1 MDVFANYSSDSFRWT
16 VLQSPNKKSTKGE
29 LRYTAEFYPTV
40 ALAEPTDDESDDE
53 DYDHDNQ
60 GDKDNIE
67 TRDGSKTPE
76 SEPTH
81 DNQIAPDPSAV
92 INPSPTPTISQSPTS
107 LLSTSADLMDL
118 HGYPIKRTPDGFLD
132 LCAYNTGVLKIRIHE
147 VNLPKQVHAYCA
159 VMVDSLYSQF
169 KTSAING
176 RTLVFNEASDAFI
189 KEADFSRLAIEIKPV
204 DSDEKSDEKYG
215 YWATSASDIIRR
227 IQYQERHKAT
237 ITTGGPQEGDDED
250 DDGEWFDLLD
260 VQGGPG
266 KIRLSFGYTPL
277 LNFELNPDESLES
290 KWYKGTI
297 GY

>member
-1 MDVFANYSSDSFRWT
+1 MKSSQSDGCIHQSTFDSSRWT

-40 ALAEPTDDESDDE
+40 ALAEPTDDDD
-53 DYDHDNQ
+53 DDNQ
-60 GDKDNIE
+60 DGKDNME
-67 TRDGSKTPE
+67 TRRGSNTPE
-76 SEPTH
+76 TEPTL
-81 DNQIAPDPSAV
+81 DNNQIA
-92 INPSPTPTISQSPTS
+92 PSPTPTISHSPAS
-107 LLSTSADLMDL
+107 PLSTPTDLMDL
-118 HGYPIKRTPDGFLD
+118 HGYPIKRTPDGLLD

-147 VNLPKQVHAYCA
+147 VNLSKQVHAYCA

-189 KEADFSRLAIEIKPV
+189 KEADFSRLAIEVKPV

-215 YWATSASDIIRR
+215 YWTTSASDIIRR
-227 IQYQERHKAT
+227 IQHQERHKST
-237 ITTGGPQEGDDED
+237 ITTEGPQEGDDED
-250 DDGEWFDLLD
+250 GDGEWFDLLD
-260 VQGGPG
+260 AQGGPG

-277 LNFELNPDESLES
+277 MNFELNPDESLES
-290 KWYKGTI
+290 KWYKGTS